1 MECESWRD
9 FYIFLKYYCKFSC
22 LNCFYGGA
30 RLDLSEEHSDNEYAR
45 LFCTENIS
53 MVRLDFQTIC
63 SKWQHHTSRKQLKD
77 FVGEDRFDFSDE
89 VADILDNTDKKWTIK
104 EIRSLIEDDDKTDE

>member
-9 FYIFLKYYCKFSC
+9 FYIFLKDYCKFSC

-53 MVRLDFQTIC
+53 MIRLDFQTIC